1 MLPQYLHL
9 TLFMNDGQSVWIQ
22 IQKPHGLIQDR
33 RRPDFGDHVFLQV

>member
-22 IQKPHGLIQDR
+22 IQKPIGFIQER
-33 RRPDFGDHVFLQV
+33 RRPDLGDHVSLQV